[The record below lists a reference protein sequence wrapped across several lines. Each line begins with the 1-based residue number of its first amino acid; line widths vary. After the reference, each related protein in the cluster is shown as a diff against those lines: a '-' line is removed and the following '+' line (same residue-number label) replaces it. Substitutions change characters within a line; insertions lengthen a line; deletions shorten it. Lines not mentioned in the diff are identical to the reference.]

1 MNNKKENEEYNED
14 EYDDSARKKQELYE
28 FISDYNNSYTFWYV
42 LIVLC
47 LLIGVI
53 AEMLYRKLI

>member
-14 EYDDSARKKQELYE
+14 EYDDSAKKKQELYE
-28 FISDYNNSYTFWYV
+28 FISDYNDSYIFWYV

-47 LLIGVI
+47 LLIGLI